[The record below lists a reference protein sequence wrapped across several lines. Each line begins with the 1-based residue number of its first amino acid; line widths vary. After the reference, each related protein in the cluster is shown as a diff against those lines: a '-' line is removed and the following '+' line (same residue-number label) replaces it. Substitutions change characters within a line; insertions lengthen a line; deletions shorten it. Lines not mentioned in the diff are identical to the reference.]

1 MEILTFENK
10 REEVM
15 SAFRKEIDVGYVTL
29 TIQGY
34 NATKTGA
41 S

>member
-29 TIQGY
+29 PIQGY
-34 NATKTGA
+34 NALKTGA

>member
-15 SAFRKEIDVGYVTL
+15 SAFRKKIDVGHVTL
-29 TIQGY
+29 PIQGY
-34 NATKTGA
+34 NTPKTGA